1 MKQTKFSKI
10 WDSLHSSFW
19 FVPTLMVVVVI
30 ALSFLTI
37 RLDQSLKTDIIG
49 QQALAYS
56 LGPNGSRA
64 ILSAIAGSMVSVA
77 TTAFSITIVALQLA
91 SSQFGPRLLRN
102 FMQDTGNQIVLGTF
116 ISTFVYSL
124 LVLRTING
132 VEENEF
138 VPHLAVTCGLG
149 LAITSIG
156 VLIYF
161 IHHSASSIQVDQV
174 ITKVGRELDEA
185 IARLFPDKMGRSAS
199 KYRQEPTTDIPAN
212 FERDACPIKA
222 TSSGYI
228 QAIDNHQL
236 MQIATENN
244 LLLRVQNRPGKFVV
258 QGSDLVLVF
267 GGERVNKHLTK
278 KINDVFVLG
287 LQRTEQQ
294 DVEFSVNQLVE
305 IAVRALSPG
314 INDPFTAIRCIDQ
327 LSASLCHLAQ
337 REIPSPYRY
346 DDNNKLRVIAKP
358 ISFEDMTD
366 AAFNQIRQYG
376 KMSVAVTIRLLDAIA
391 VIAPF
396 TYNKADRA
404 ALLRHANMI
413 ERGSHEGISEEF
425 DRKDVQERYLAAVK
439 AIEQKS
445 DPEEQPILLP

>member
-1 MKQTKFSKI
+1 MKQTKFSKL

-19 FVPTLMVVVVI
+19 FVPTLMVVLAI

-37 RLDQSLKTDIIG
+37 RLDQTLKTNIIRQLG
-49 QQALAYS
+49 WAYS
-56 LGPNGSRA
+56 LGPDGSRA
-64 ILSAIAGSMVSVA
+64 ILSTIAGSMVTVA

-91 SSQFGPRLLRN
+91 SSQFGPRLLRK

-132 VEENEF
+132 VDENEF
-138 VPHLAVTCGLG
+138 VPHLAVTCALV
-149 LAITSIG
+149 LALASIG

-174 ITKVGRELDEA
+174 ITKVGRELDDA
-185 IARLFPDKMGRSAS
+185 IDRLFPHKIGRGAS
-199 KYRQEPTTDIPAN
+199 KDRLLDIPAN
-212 FERDACPIKA
+212 FERDAYPIKA
-222 TSSGYI
+222 TNSGYI
-228 QAIDNHQL
+228 QAVNDGQL

-244 LLLRVQNRPGKFVV
+244 LLLRIQNRPGNFIV
-258 QGSDLVLVF
+258 QGSELVLVF
-267 GGERVNKHLTK
+267 GGERVNKTLTK
-278 KINDVFVLG
+278 NINDAFVLG

-294 DVEFSVNQLVE
+294 DLEFSINQLVE

-346 DDNNKLRVIAKP
+346 DDNDKLRVIAEP
-358 ISFEDMTD
+358 ITFADMTD
-366 AAFNQIRQYG
+366 VAFNQIRQYG
-376 KMSVAVTIRLLDAIA
+376 TTSVAVTIRLLDAIA
-391 VIAPF
+391 VIAPH
-396 TYNKADRA
+396 TYNKADRS
-404 ALLRHANMI
+404 ALLRHASMI
-413 ERGSHEGISEEF
+413 ERGSHEEIPEEL
-425 DRKDVQERYLAAVK
+425 DRKDVEDQYLAAVK
-439 AIEQKS
+439 AIE
-445 DPEEQPILLP
+445 LRL

>member
-1 MKQTKFSKI
+1 MKQTKFGKL
-10 WDSLHSSFW
+10 WDLLHSSFW
-19 FVPTLMVVVVI
+19 FVPTLMVVLAI

-37 RLDQSLKTDIIG
+37 QLDQRLKTDLTG
-49 QQALAYS
+49 QFGWVYS
-56 LGPNGSRA
+56 VGPNGSRA
-64 ILSAIAGSMVSVA
+64 ILSTIAGSMVTVA

-132 VEENEF
+132 VDEKEF
-138 VPHLAVTCGLG
+138 VPHLAVTWGLV
-149 LAITSIG
+149 LALASIG

-174 ITKVGRELDEA
+174 ITVVGRELDDA
-185 IARLFPDKMGRSAS
+185 TDRLFPHKIGRGVS
-199 KYRQEPTTDIPAN
+199 KDLPLDIPAN
-212 FERDACPIKA
+212 FERDVYPIKA
-222 TSSGYI
+222 TNSGYI
-228 QAIDNHQL
+228 QAVNDDQL

-244 LLLRVQNRPGKFVV
+244 LLLRVQNCPGNFIV
-258 QGSDLVLVF
+258 QGNELVLVF
-267 GGERVNKHLTK
+267 GRERVNKTLTK
-278 KINDVFVLG
+278 NINDAFILG
-287 LQRTEQQ
+287 LQRTKQQ
-294 DVEFSVNQLVE
+294 DLEFSINQLVE

-346 DDNNKLRVIAKP
+346 DNNDKLRVIAEP
-358 ISFEDMTD
+358 ITFADMTD

-376 KMSVAVTIRLLDAIA
+376 TTSVAVTIRLLDAIA
-391 VIAPF
+391 VIAPH
-396 TYNKADRA
+396 THNKADRA
-404 ALLRHANMI
+404 TLLRHASMI
-413 ERGSHEGISEEF
+413 ERGSHEGIPEEL
-425 DRKDVQERYLAAVK
+425 DRRDVEEQYLAAIK
-439 AIEQKS
+439 AIE
-445 DPEEQPILLP
+445 LRL